1 MTPDPETPSDLQ
13 TSTPATVQPEQVL
26 AWLATQTTPDQ
37 GETSPPLPADL
48 LSDIK
53 QTFGIAPEPA
63 PSGVERAGLWQKI
76 TELFSS
82 RGLMAWSGTLAAAC
96 LVALLVWQN
105 VSPTPMGQPGGDDP
119 VLRGGTPTTTVPGI
133 SWHWIGLENFP
144 AEQSKLTK
152 EELTQEIPQ
161 SVLVVTLDA
170 LADPLQVLVTTT
182 KNGAAQ
188 PDLSLKLP
196 KQPAPAMRAGI
207 WVKALQELQTKLQ
220 TAE

>member
-1 MTPDPETPSDLQ
+1 M
-13 TSTPATVQPEQVL
+13 QPEQVL
-26 AWLATQTTPDQ
+26 AWLATQATPDQ

-63 PSGVERAGLWQKI
+63 PSGVERVGLWQKI

-96 LVALLVWQN
+96 VVALLVWQY
-105 VSPTPMGQPGGDDP
+105 VSPKTMGQPGGDDP
-119 VLRGGTPTTTVPGI
+119 ILRGGTPATTVPGI

-161 SVLVVTLDA
+161 SVFVVTLDA

-182 KNGAAQ
+182 KNGTAQ
-188 PDLSLKLP
+188 PNFSLKLP